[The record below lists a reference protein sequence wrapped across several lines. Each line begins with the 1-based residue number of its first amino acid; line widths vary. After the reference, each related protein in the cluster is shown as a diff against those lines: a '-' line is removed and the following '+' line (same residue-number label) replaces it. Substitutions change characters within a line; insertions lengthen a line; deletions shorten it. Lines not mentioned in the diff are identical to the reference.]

1 MSGAGIELFKLLGQ
15 LDREELI
22 KHDSAANKT
31 AAKNWREMAMTSPAF
46 LWLTSTGDTP
56 SARLNAGRAYA
67 RLALA
72 ATDMGL
78 AMHPWSQALQEYEEM
93 ADLRAEMREFL
104 GPPEGETVQM
114 LVRVGYAEQTAPSA
128 RRDVRDFI
136 RA

>member
-1 MSGAGIELFKLLGQ
+1 
-15 LDREELI
+15 
-22 KHDSAANKT
+22 
-31 AAKNWREMAMTSPAF
+31 
-46 LWLTSTGDTP
+46 
-56 SARLNAGRAYA
+56 
-67 RLALA
+67 
-72 ATDMGL
+72 MGL

-114 LVRVGYAEQTAPSA
+114 LVRVGYAEQAAPSA